1 MLKKCKEHLNPGYV
15 WAPYIIA
22 TSAPE
27 ILESSFNPKIKSRY
41 GVYGVIETIQQKRSK
56 KIRNILENVNV

>member
-41 GVYGVIETIQQKRSK
+41 GVGIETIQQKRSK